1 MAWALLGLADALE
14 NTPANTDVHRSMCK
28 ILGKAFIGLRSV
40 QCETGLWRNV
50 LTNPLS
56 MPETSGTCKF
66 IAVFARAVQKGW
78 LKREE
83 VLPVLDQAWFGVK
96 CMLYQNRLLNW
107 CQGTALT
114 MSELHYLRRPHIS
127 YRPYSALWAGLE
139 LMRAKK

>member
-1 MAWALLGLADALE
+1 
-14 NTPANTDVHRSMCK
+14 
-28 ILGKAFIGLRSV
+28 
-40 QCETGLWRNV
+40 
-50 LTNPLS
+50 
-56 MPETSGTCKF
+56 
-66 IAVFARAVQKGW
+66 VQKGW